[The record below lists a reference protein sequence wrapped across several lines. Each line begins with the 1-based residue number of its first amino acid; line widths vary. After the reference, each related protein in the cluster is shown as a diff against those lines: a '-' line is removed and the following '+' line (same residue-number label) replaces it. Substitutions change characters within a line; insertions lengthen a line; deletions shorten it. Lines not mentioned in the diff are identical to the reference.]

1 MDAKVIQRV
10 HVFKFESNGPVHFF
24 LGLLLTETD
33 VSTTCCTVV
42 IFRVKPASCITS
54 ELLTV
59 VKLFPS
65 L

>member
-24 LGLLLTETD
+24 LGLLLTVTD
-33 VSTTCCTVV
+33 VSTTCAVV
-42 IFRVKPASCITS
+42 IFRIKASCITS